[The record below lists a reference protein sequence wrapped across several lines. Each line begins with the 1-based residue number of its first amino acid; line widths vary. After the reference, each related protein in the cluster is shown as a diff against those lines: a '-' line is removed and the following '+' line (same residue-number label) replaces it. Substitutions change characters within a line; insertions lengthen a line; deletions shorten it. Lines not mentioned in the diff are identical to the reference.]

1 MNNINRF
8 LGVTALF
15 ALMLALLS
23 GQALAQRQ
31 GGGNNAP
38 GTTLVFDYVAPVN
51 GKTPTWSGDFTMTA
65 PTPLYGFLIT
75 NLSFSI
81 RGKNLNLPDNTRLF
95 INLYT
100 SDITTG
106 TQSDTD
112 ASRWHCMSA
121 MQVVGKLGIVKG
133 YNDFYDEPTS
143 TIVRKLDKVV
153 ITDANGTVLAT
164 AHPL

>member
-1 MNNINRF
+1 MNSTRRF
-8 LGVTALF
+8 LSAVALF
-15 ALMLALLS
+15 VMMLALFS
-23 GQALAQRQ
+23 GQAMAQRK
-31 GGGNNAP
+31 GGGNNPP
-38 GTTLVFDYVAPVN
+38 GTLLTFDYIATVN
-51 GKTPTWSGDFTMTA
+51 GKKPTWSGDFTMAA
-65 PTPLYGFLIT
+65 PAQVLSSMVT

-95 INLYT
+95 ITLYT
-100 SDITTG
+100 SDILTG

-133 YNDFYDEPTS
+133 YNNFIDPVPS

-153 ITDANGTVLAT
+153 ISDASGAVLAT
-164 AHPL
+164 AHP

>member
-1 MNNINRF
+1 MNIIHRF
-8 LGVTALF
+8 LGAAALF
-15 ALMLALLS
+15 VMMLTLIS

-31 GGGNNAP
+31 GGGNNPA
-38 GTTLVFDYVAPVN
+38 GTTLIFDYVASVN
-51 GKTPTWSGDFTMTA
+51 GKTPTWSGDFTLTA
-65 PTPLYGFLIT
+65 PTPLYGYLTT

-106 TQSDTD
+106 TQSSTD

-133 YNDFYDEPTS
+133 YNDFYDDISS
-143 TIVRKLDKVV
+143 TIVRRLDRVI
-153 ITDANGTVLAT
+153 ITDINGMVLAT
-164 AHPL
+164 AHP